1 MKNNDDNF
9 DILKTISSMS
19 DEAIYKMGL
28 LHEAREKALA
38 SARLIIQ
45 NSAKSIRATLR
56 SVFSVA

>member
-38 SARLIIQ
+38 SARLICLLYT
-45 NSAKSIRATLR
+45 SDAADE
-56 SVFSVA
+56 